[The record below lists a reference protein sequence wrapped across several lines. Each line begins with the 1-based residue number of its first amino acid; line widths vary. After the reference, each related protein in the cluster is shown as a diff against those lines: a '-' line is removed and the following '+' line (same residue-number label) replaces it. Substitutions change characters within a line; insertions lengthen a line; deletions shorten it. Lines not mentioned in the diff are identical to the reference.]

1 MLDSLSP
8 DGEEFDA
15 YILGVD
21 KPLDQFEGICIAVIH
36 RLNDK
41 DDKLVVVPEQNTN
54 ISDEEKEA
62 GKFSRT
68 VF

>member
-54 ISDEEKEA
+54 I
-62 GKFSRT
+62 
-68 VF
+68 